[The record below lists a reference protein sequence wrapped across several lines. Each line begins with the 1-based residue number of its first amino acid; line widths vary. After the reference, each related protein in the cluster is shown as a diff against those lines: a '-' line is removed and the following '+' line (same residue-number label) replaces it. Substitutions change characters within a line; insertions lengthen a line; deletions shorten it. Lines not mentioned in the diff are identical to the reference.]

1 MSIPNILSI
10 FRMALVPVFLHLYL
24 NAATGREYLL
34 AAGILVLSALTYV
47 LDGFIARRYHMITK
61 LGQILD
67 PAADKMTLAAVTL
80 SLWHKIP
87 DLWPLFAIFITKEL
101 LMVAGTLKLMHK
113 KTDIAGAKWF
123 GKLYTVI
130 FYLVTVSIVAFP
142 NLNHRL
148 VFVMLAF
155 MGIFTVFSFVMYV
168 PVFLELNRK

>member
-10 FRMALVPVFLHLYL
+10 FRMVLVPVFLHVFL
-24 NAATGREYLL
+24 NATTGREYLL
-34 AAGILVLSALTYV
+34 AAGILVLSAMTDV
-47 LDGFIARRYHMITK
+47 LDGIIARRFHMITK

-101 LMVAGTLKLMHK
+101 LMVAGSLKLMRK

-130 FYLVTVSIVAFP
+130 FYLVAVSIVAFP
-142 NLNHRL
+142 NLNHKL
-148 VFVMLAF
+148 VFGMLAF

>member
-1 MSIPNILSI
+1 
-10 FRMALVPVFLHLYL
+10 MALVPVFLHLYL

-34 AAGILVLSALTYV
+34 AAGILVLSALTDV

-101 LMVAGTLKLMHK
+101 LMVA
-113 KTDIAGAKWF
+113 A
-123 GKLYTVI
+123 
-130 FYLVTVSIVAFP
+130 
-142 NLNHRL
+142 R
-148 VFVMLAF
+148 
-155 MGIFTVFSFVMYV
+155 
-168 PVFLELNRK
+168 